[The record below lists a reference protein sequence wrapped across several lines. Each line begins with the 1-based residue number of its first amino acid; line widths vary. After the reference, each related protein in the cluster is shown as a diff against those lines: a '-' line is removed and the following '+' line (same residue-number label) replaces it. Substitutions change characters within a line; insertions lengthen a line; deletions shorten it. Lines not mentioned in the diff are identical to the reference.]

1 MSNASVARTAAPHA
15 LTGNPYH
22 SPTEV
27 LAPPEIAL
35 RDGRERSLDS
45 RDISLHEV
53 GKVRPQW
60 QSDADA
66 KDAQHRLK
74 TLAYVLSSAS
84 PVKWSW
90 TRIARFRD
98 CGKPFQ
104 TVVEATG
111 EIEDRRQFC
120 RDTIHC
126 PTCSRIRTRQLRH
139 SLERDIPTV
148 EAENRERIKAILP
161 TIGQTQLELAEIAS
175 QLQAIEDTGY
185 GAITAEKNA
194 LREALKRVVERLS
207 SIKHQIHFTPVRIAL
222 NGAREAIRGSG
233 QTAEALD
240 YLKQVRER
248 LSGELNYTWKHIV
261 VTIVNHG
268 QGRQAEA
275 VKALC
280 DALPRFHRSQLK
292 RPCYA
297 MTGNKEIGDK
307 GNVHAHLLYY
317 GPDIEHA
324 QLKESWLKFTTN
336 ANHPSEV
343 VWIEQAYNDDQG
355 DLDAG
360 KAVFEAIK
368 YTTKT
373 YSLTPERLVDY
384 GQAIKGRRRFTR
396 YGSFRNRQQKR
407 ERTVIG
413 IRVNPDKS
421 KDVIFDT
428 RLNARTCRSKAEI
441 IIDRRL
447 QSTGQSSQARVGAG
461 NSGCNAYEH

>member
-1 MSNASVARTAAPHA
+1 MSKASVALKAAPHA

-22 SPTEV
+22 SPTV
-27 LAPPEIAL
+27 VSAPPEIAL
-35 RDGRERSLDS
+35 RDNREGLLDV
-45 RDISLHEV
+45 RDISRHEV

-60 QSDADA
+60 QLDADA

-90 TRIARFRD
+90 TRISRFRD

-120 RDTIHC
+120 KDTIHC

-175 QLQAIEDTGY
+175 QLQAIKGTKY

-194 LREALKRVVERLS
+194 LREALKRVIERLS
-207 SIKHQIHFTPVRIAL
+207 SIKHQIHFTPIRIAL
-222 NGAREAIRGSG
+222 NRAREAIRGSG
-233 QTAEALD
+233 HPTDALD
-240 YLKQVRER
+240 HLARVRGL
-248 LSGELNYTWKHIV
+248 LSRELNYEWKHIV
-261 VTIVNHG
+261 LNTYNYGEDHTD
-268 QGRQAEA
+268 EA

-297 MTGNKEIGDK
+297 MSSNKEFGQK
-307 GNVHAHLLYY
+307 GMAHAHLLYF
-317 GPDIEHA
+317 GPYLDKDALEECWSKITR
-324 QLKESWLKFTTN
+324 SV
-336 ANHPSEV
+336 NHPV
-343 VWIEQAYNDDQG
+343 DYVWIENAYNEDRG

-360 KAVFEAIK
+360 KAVLEAVK

-373 YSLTPERLVDY
+373 YALTPAQLIHF

-447 QSTGQSSQARVGAG
+447 QWTGQSSQARVGAG

>member
-1 MSNASVARTAAPHA
+1 MH
-15 LTGNPYH
+15 
-22 SPTEV
+22 
-27 LAPPEIAL
+27 LADIQHNL
-35 RDGRERSLDS
+35 SKISDG
-45 RDISLHEV
+45 
-53 GKVRPQW
+53 K
-60 QSDADA
+60 
-66 KDAQHRLK
+66 
-74 TLAYVLSSAS
+74 
-84 PVKWSW
+84 
-90 TRIARFRD
+90 
-98 CGKPFQ
+98 
-104 TVVEATG
+104 
-111 EIEDRRQFC
+111 
-120 RDTIHC
+120 
-126 PTCSRIRTRQLRH
+126 
-139 SLERDIPTV
+139 
-148 EAENRERIKAILP
+148 
-161 TIGQTQLELAEIAS
+161 
-175 QLQAIEDTGY
+175 Y
-185 GAITAEKNA
+185 GDITAQKQV
-194 LREALKRVVERLS
+194 LREDLKRLIEGLS
-207 SIKHQIHFTPVRIAL
+207 PIKHQIHFTPVRIAL
-222 NGAREAIRGSG
+222 NRAREAIRGSD
-233 QTAEALD
+233 QIAEAMD

-297 MTGNKEIGDK
+297 MTANKEIGDK

-317 GPDIEHA
+317 GPDIPQA

-396 YGSFRNRQQKR
+396 YGSFRGRQTRR
-407 ERTVIG
+407 ERTLIG
-413 IRVNPDKS
+413 VRVSPDGGR
-421 KDVIFDT
+421 DAVFDT
-428 RLNARTCRSKAEI
+428 RMNARTCRSKAEVVLN
-441 IIDRRL
+441 L
-447 QSTGQSSQARVGAG
+447 QDK
-461 NSGCNAYEH
+461 CNL

>member
-1 MSNASVARTAAPHA
+1 MSNATLAAPHA
-15 LTGNPYH
+15 LTGNPYD
-22 SPTEV
+22 SPTVE

-35 RDGRERSLDS
+35 RGGRDRLLDS
-45 RDISLHEV
+45 RDVSLHEV

-60 QSDADA
+60 QLEADA

-74 TLAYVLSSAS
+74 TLAYVLSPSS
-84 PVKWSW
+84 SVKWDW
-90 TRIARFRD
+90 ARIARFRD
-98 CGKPFQ
+98 CGKHFQ
-104 TVVEATG
+104 TVVLATG
-111 EIEDRRQFC
+111 EIEERRQFC

-185 GAITAEKNA
+185 GAITAEKNT
-194 LREALKRVVERLS
+194 LREALKRVIEGLS
-207 SIKHQIHFTPVRIAL
+207 PIKHQIHFTPVRIAL
-222 NGAREAIRGSG
+222 NRAREAIRGSG
-233 QTAEALD
+233 QTAEVLD
-240 YLKQVRER
+240 CMKQVRER

-297 MTGNKEIGDK
+297 MTANKEIGDK

-317 GPDIEHA
+317 GPDIPQA

-396 YGSFRNRQQKR
+396 YGSFRGRQTRR
-407 ERTVIG
+407 ERTLIG
-413 IRVNPDKS
+413 VRVSPDGGR
-421 KDVIFDT
+421 DAVFDT
-428 RLNARTCRSKAEI
+428 RMNARTCRSKAEVVL
-441 IIDRRL
+441 DLRDK
-447 QSTGQSSQARVGAG
+447 
-461 NSGCNAYEH
+461 CNL

>member
-1 MSNASVARTAAPHA
+1 MISTCEAIINLIRLAAQDKRHGLMKNALATKTAAPHA

-22 SPTEV
+22 SPTVV
-27 LAPPEIAL
+27 LAPPSDVLE
-35 RDGRERSLDS
+35 DGSERLLDS
-45 RDISLHEV
+45 RDISLHKV
-53 GKVRPQW
+53 GKVHPQW
-60 QSDADA
+60 QLDADHRDTA
-66 KDAQHRLK
+66 HRLK
-74 TLAYVLSSAS
+74 TLKYVMSPSS

-90 TRIARFRD
+90 ERIARFRD

-120 RDTIHC
+120 KDTIRC

-139 SLERDIPTV
+139 SIERDIPIV
-148 EAENRERIKAILP
+148 EEENRERVTEILP
-161 TIGQTQLELAEIAS
+161 TIGQTQLQLADIVNR
-175 QLQAIEDTGY
+175 LQCIKNTPY
-185 GAITAEKNA
+185 GSVTAEKTA
-194 LREALKRVVERLS
+194 LREDLKRVVERLS
-207 SIKHQIHFTPVRIAL
+207 SIKHQIHFTPIRIAL
-222 NGAREAIRGSG
+222 NKSREAIRGSG
-233 QTAEALD
+233 QPAEALD
-240 YLKQVRER
+240 YLTQVRER

-268 QGRQAEA
+268 NGRQEEA
-275 VKALC
+275 VEALC
-280 DALPRFHRSQLK
+280 DALPRFHRSQLI
-292 RPCYA
+292 RSCYA
-297 MTGNKEIGDK
+297 LTSNKEIGGK

-324 QLKESWLKFTTN
+324 QLKESWMKFTTN

-343 VWIEQAYNDDQG
+343 VWIEQAYNDDRG

-373 YSLTPERLVDY
+373 YSLTPEQLIDY

-396 YGSFRNRQQKR
+396 YGAFRNRQQKR

-413 IRVNPDKS
+413 VRVNPDKG

-441 IIDRRL
+441 IL
-447 QSTGQSSQARVGAG
+447 S
-461 NSGCNAYEH
+461 

>member
-1 MSNASVARTAAPHA
+1 MSNARTAAPHA

-22 SPTEV
+22 SPTV
-27 LAPPEIAL
+27 VSAPPEIAL
-35 RDGRERSLDS
+35 RGGRDRLLDN
-45 RDISLHEV
+45 RDVSLHEV
-53 GKVRPQW
+53 GKVRQSW
-60 QSDADA
+60 QLEADA

-84 PVKWSW
+84 PVKWDW
-90 TRIARFRD
+90 ARIARFRD
-98 CGKPFQ
+98 CGKHFQ
-104 TVVEATG
+104 TVVLATG
-111 EIEDRRQFC
+111 EIEERRQFC

-148 EAENRERIKAILP
+148 ESENRERIKAILP

-175 QLQAIEDTGY
+175 QLQAIEGTGY
-185 GAITAEKNA
+185 GAITVEKNA
-194 LREALKRVVERLS
+194 LREALKRVIERLS
-207 SIKHQIHFTPVRIAL
+207 PIKHQIHFTPVRIAL
-222 NGAREAIRGSG
+222 NRAREAIRGSD
-233 QTAEALD
+233 QTAEALGC
-240 YLKQVRER
+240 LKEVRER

-297 MTGNKEIGDK
+297 MTANKEIGDK

-396 YGSFRNRQQKR
+396 YGSFRGRQTRR
-407 ERTVIG
+407 ERTLIG
-413 IRVNPDKS
+413 VRVSPDGGR
-421 KDVIFDT
+421 DAVFDT
-428 RLNARTCRSKAEI
+428 RMNARTCRSKAEVVLN
-441 IIDRRL
+441 L
-447 QSTGQSSQARVGAG
+447 QDK
-461 NSGCNAYEH
+461 CNL